1 MARPGRRDLA
11 EDRIRARAASTS
23 ISHAGYDGSLRNSNL
38 HDARLVLTATLGLSC
53 WRQATPRTGRMGRRR
68 PKPTRPTPKGTRW
81 LSYEL
86 GRELAREHAAE
97 ADKIARDSARARA
110 ARTPRSS

>member
-1 MARPGRRDLA
+1 M
-11 EDRIRARAASTS
+11 
-23 ISHAGYDGSLRNSNL
+23 
-38 HDARLVLTATLGLSC
+38 
-53 WRQATPRTGRMGRRR
+53 
-68 PKPTRPTPKGTRW
+68 

-110 ARTPRSS
+110 ARKPRSFLSRLRGRS